1 MYEISQLQLEQW
13 VSTFLMPLFRVA
25 SFMMA
30 MPMIGTQLVPVK
42 VRLSLA
48 LAVTVILI
56 PILPTPPVLDGLAFS
71 TYLLIA
77 QQILIGA
84 ALGFVVHV
92 MFQVFA
98 VGGQLIANQM
108 GLGFA
113 SMTDPAN
120 GVSVVVL
127 GQFYLMLSMLLFL
140 AINGHLVMLDVLAS
154 SFDVMPVSELRFSAV
169 KFMDIALLGGWMFA
183 AGLLMALPAVTS
195 LLVVNLAFGVMTKAA
210 PQLNIF
216 AIGFPFTMTL
226 GLVITWLSLPG
237 FGGQFDLISNYILE
251 MAASLLKV
259 SNG

>member
-1 MYEISQLQLEQW
+1 
-13 VSTFLMPLFRVA
+13 
-25 SFMMA
+25 
-30 MPMIGTQLVPVK
+30 
-42 VRLSLA
+42 
-48 LAVTVILI
+48 
-56 PILPTPPVLDGLAFS
+56 
-71 TYLLIA
+71 
-77 QQILIGA
+77 
-84 ALGFVVHV
+84 
-92 MFQVFA
+92 
-98 VGGQLIANQM
+98 
-108 GLGFA
+108 
-113 SMTDPAN
+113 
-120 GVSVVVL
+120 
-127 GQFYLMLSMLLFL
+127 FYLMLSMLLFL

-237 FGGQFDLISNYILE
+237 FGGQFDLISSYILE